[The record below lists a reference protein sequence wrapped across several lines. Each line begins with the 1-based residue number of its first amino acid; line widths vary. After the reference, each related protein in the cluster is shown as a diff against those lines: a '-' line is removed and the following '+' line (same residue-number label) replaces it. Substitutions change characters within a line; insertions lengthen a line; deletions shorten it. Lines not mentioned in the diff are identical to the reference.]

1 MLNLKTMRST
11 GIFFIISVFSITVFG
26 QDKDQNSSD
35 SKESEVKTETKKEYD
50 EDGNLI
56 RYDSVYTWKWN
67 DNGVFNEKFLENFE
81 DNFDQFHEKW
91 EDFGE
96 EFMSKFYLD
105 DEAME
110 KFKDMQEDFKFDF
123 KDSARFNDHF
133 EKFFEDDQFQL
144 HGFNFNGENLDEM
157 PFDKEKMDEMH
168 KRMKDLLNGEFDER
182 IKKFIEEH
190 RNEIDEIK
198 YQIIESIPNR
208 RKAI

>member
-1 MLNLKTMRST
+1 MRST

-35 SKESEVKTETKKEYD
+35 SKEPEVKTETKKEYD

-110 KFKDMQEDFKFDF
+110 KLKDMQEDFKFDF
-123 KDSARFNDHF
+123 KDSALFYDHF
-133 EKFFEDDQFQL
+133 EKFFEDDRFQL

-190 RNEIDEIK
+190 RNEIDEIR

>member
-1 MLNLKTMRST
+1 MRST
-11 GIFFIISVFSITVFG
+11 GIFFIISVFSITVYG

-35 SKESEVKTETKKEYD
+35 RKEPEVKTETKKEYD

-123 KDSARFNDHF
+123 KDSSLFNDHF
-133 EKFFEDDQFQL
+133 EKFFEDDQFQF
-144 HGFNFNGENLDEM
+144 HGFNFNGENLEEI

-198 YQIIESIPNR
+198 YQIRESIPNR

>member
-1 MLNLKTMRST
+1 MRST
-11 GIFFIISVFSITVFG
+11 GIFFIISIFSISVFG
-26 QDKDQNSSD
+26 QNIDQNSSD
-35 SKESEVKTETKKEYD
+35 RKEPEVKTETKKEYD

-67 DNGVFNEKFLENFE
+67 DHDVFNEEFFENFE
-81 DNFDQFHEKW
+81 DNFGQFHEKW

-105 DEAME
+105 DKAIE
-110 KFKDMQEDFKFDF
+110 KFKDLQEDFNFNF
-123 KDSARFNDHF
+123 KDSALFNDHF
-133 EKFFEDDQFQL
+133 EKFFEDDQLQL

-157 PFDKEKMDEMH
+157 PFDKEKMDEMQ
-168 KRMKDLLNGEFDER
+168 KRIKDLLNGEFDER

-198 YQIIESIPNR
+198 YQIRESIPNR

>member
-1 MLNLKTMRST
+1 MRST

-35 SKESEVKTETKKEYD
+35 SKEPEVKTETKKEYD

-123 KDSARFNDHF
+123 KDSALFNDHF
-133 EKFFEDDQFQL
+133 DKFFKDDQFQL
-144 HGFNFNGENLDEM
+144 HGFNFNGENLEEM
-157 PFDKEKMDEMH
+157 PFDKEKMDEMQ
-168 KRMKDLLNGEFDER
+168 KRMKDLFNGEFDER

-190 RNEIDEIK
+190 KSEIDEIR
-198 YQIIESIPNR
+198 YQIRESIPNR